1 MIPLLTKFNSN
12 AVLYDSLGES
22 SNNYISF
29 TYNKNNIYFLKDT
42 NGVVLQYAPV
52 SETYTQLSAN
62 KATPTSTV
70 YSILEYKGTV
80 YAFEGYD
87 AKPFTSETVLYI
99 KNNNL
104 LVQESYDR
112 KLNLIHL
119 SSFSGIRDFFVDED
133 LNYYV
138 IHAKNKISKFTKER
152 ILIYSMQ
159 IKPTT
164 SNIFYSLSVL
174 PNNEI
179 EILKFDF
186 VREYTDQGLKKY
198 PIILAKIKD
207 TSLFLGKI
215 DETTK
220 EVVSASFIGLSAEYY
235 DFGHPSRINYNL
247 TNYNYLKNTYPT
259 TSSIVFKTVLQNVYN
274 NKDILNI
281 EIPVNTEYLK
291 SESHHFAY
299 RLDGIKG
306 EISLFCDSK
315 LVSTAYISPGQ
326 YIFQD
331 IFNDSFSVGNTYF
344 YNSKTLTKYLQQ
356 PLYYHIDNA
365 IIKQFKIYNKA
376 LTKNEIEFLTYNN
389 LALDDLVVSIPCDQ
403 RNEIDSIER
412 YFKLNTT
419 GHKSN
424 KVNIIVKNSQ
434 LTNNILQEK
443 LKTIITDNLKKV
455 IPVTT
460 TINNIE
466 FR

>member
-12 AVLYDSLGES
+12 AVLYDSLGDS
-22 SNNYISF
+22 ANSYISF
-29 TYNKNNIYFLKDT
+29 SYNKNSIYFLKDT
-42 NGVVLQYAPV
+42 NGTVLKYAPI

-62 KATPTSTV
+62 KAKSTSIV
-70 YSILEYKGTV
+70 YSILEYKDTV

-87 AKPFTSETVLYI
+87 AKSFTPETVLYV

-104 LVQESYDR
+104 LVQESFDR
-112 KLNLIHL
+112 KLNVVHL

-138 IHAKNKISKFTKER
+138 VHAKNKISKFTKER
-152 ILIYSMQ
+152 ILVYSMQ
-159 IKPTT
+159 IVPST

-179 EILKFDF
+179 EILKLDF
-186 VREYTDQGLKKY
+186 IREYTDSGLKRY
-198 PIILAKIKD
+198 PVILGKIKD
-207 TSLFLGKI
+207 NSLFLGKI

-220 EVVSASFIGLSAEYY
+220 EVTSASFIGLTGRYY
-235 DFGHPSRINYNL
+235 EFGHPSRINYNL
-247 TNYNYLKNTYPT
+247 TNYNYLKNTYQS
-259 TSSIVFKTVLQNVYN
+259 TSSIVFKTVLQNVFN
-274 NKDILNI
+274 NKDII
-281 EIPVNTEYLK
+281 KVEIPVPTSYFK
-291 SESHHFAY
+291 SEYHHFAY
-299 RLDGIKG
+299 RLDGING

-315 LVSTAYISPGQ
+315 LISSVKISPGQ

-344 YNSKTLTKYLQQ
+344 YNSVTLPKYLQQ
-356 PLYYHIDNA
+356 PLYYHINNA
-365 IIKQFKIYNKA
+365 KIKQFKLYNKA
-376 LTKNEIEFLTYNN
+376 LTQNEIQLLAYNN
-389 LALDDLVVSIPCDQ
+389 LLLDDLVVSIPCDQ
-403 RNEIDSIER
+403 RNELDSIER
-412 YFKLNTT
+412 YFKIDTG

-434 LTNNILQEK
+434 ITNNSLQEK
-443 LKTIITDNLKKV
+443 LKTIIADNIKSV
-455 IPVTT
+455 IPATT